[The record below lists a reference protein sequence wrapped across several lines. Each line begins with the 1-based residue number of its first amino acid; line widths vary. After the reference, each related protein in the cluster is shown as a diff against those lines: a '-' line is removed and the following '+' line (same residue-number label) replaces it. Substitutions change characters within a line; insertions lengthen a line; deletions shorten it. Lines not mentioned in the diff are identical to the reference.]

1 MKNLYIEAIGHL
13 MHTPLDYGYTKG
25 PTPWPEPHSLLLVP
39 GEGLRRISIGDPYNT
54 VSTPP
59 ATDVIEWDD
68 STVEV
73 VVLETPP
80 SGDLDNVND

>member
-1 MKNLYIEAIGHL
+1 VIHFLI
-13 MHTPLDYGYTKG
+13 DYDKG

-39 GEGLRRISIGDPYNT
+39 GEPPRRIPMNDPYNT

-59 ATDVIEWDD
+59 ATDVVEWDD

-80 SGDLDNVND
+80 EDVTAELPFPGEYP